1 MSVINKGWRF
11 STPADAFGNPED
23 EPATDIT
30 APQTYISL
38 LKAIAVNA
46 TGAGPQTPPVTTVGP
61 VDATMLAAFTDST
74 GARVQGV
81 RLGVGLNMSGGV
93 LSVLAVPNNTV
104 LGSMALQ
111 DESNVNILGGFIR
124 ATTLEMAG
132 QISLTGRLAVTLAG
146 DVNDWNP
153 NHLSSN
159 TIAITT
165 TTDRNV
171 TGLTGGMPGR
181 LLSLINVGT
190 NGVIHLINES
200 AASLPQNRFKFPT
213 QVNLG
218 PNDSVLIHYDLAAQR
233 WTILNSVALGAGA
246 LSTTGSVTGNDLA
259 GFTDTTGLS
268 VRARHLGEG
277 LEFGPAG
284 ELRVT
289 TRLGTDN
296 VWSGR
301 AFFTAPPPS
310 IVVGSPTIV
319 DAYSISI
326 HGKDFL
332 AIGVTDWSASDAAA
346 LIDLNNSRSGVV
358 GTHAA
363 VQHGDDLAAI
373 RFNGSD
379 GAIFQTTAMI
389 YAQVRGTIVPG
400 RVPGRLAFY
409 VQPDS
414 ALPTQRVMIL
424 DNHGIS
430 LGLGNAEP
438 DQDYALKVHGTTLE
452 TATIAINRW
461 DNSSAPANLL
471 TQKSR
476 GTSPLQHVR
485 LQDQDFLGALSFMG
499 SDGSHFIPGA
509 QIGAQVDGPPTA
521 PEQMPGRLVFY
532 TAGMNEFPKE
542 RMRLDSIGRVAI
554 GRPGTMVEP
563 YRLQVEGLSQFES
576 TISTTLWNGGALGPW
591 LIMRHSR
598 SPFAGQFV
606 ATQAGDNVGTVSYYG
621 SSATS
626 FMQTLNLAAYQRS
639 ADPTDGALVIYTGA
653 GVILAQFTS
662 AGSYIRGS
670 STNDAAAAGQI
681 GEYIEATGPPVAMA
695 IDQQV
700 YQLTTLAL
708 TAGDWD
714 VEGWM
719 LVQGIIGSEWHGL
732 SGTITNQPLG
742 MPVTAGNY
750 VSLPPQVI
758 DEMPLAISMSRVRFS
773 LAASGNVYLN
783 VRVAAPEN
791 IQITG
796 HLHARRVR

>member
-46 TGAGPQTPPVTTVGP
+46 TGTGPQVPPVVTQGP
-61 VDATMLAAFTDST
+61 VDATMLSAFADST
-74 GARVQGV
+74 GQRIVGV

-111 DESNVNILGGFIR
+111 DESNVNIQGGFIR

-132 QISLTGRLAVTLAG
+132 QISLTGRLPITLAN

-159 TIAITT
+159 TLAITVT
-165 TTDRNV
+165 ADRTV

-190 NGVIHLINES
+190 NGVIHLVNES
-200 AASLPQNRFKFPT
+200 PLSQPQNRFKFPT

-218 PNDSVLIHYDLAAQR
+218 PNDSVLIHYDLAFQR

-246 LSTTGSVTGNDLA
+246 LSTTGAVTGNDLA
-259 GFTDTTGLS
+259 GFSDTTGLS

-289 TRLGTDN
+289 TRLGVQN
-296 VWSGR
+296 VWTNTQ
-301 AFFTAPPPS
+301 FFTAVPA
-310 IVVGSPTIV
+310 IVIGSPTIV
-319 DAYSISI
+319 DSYNLSI

-332 AIGVTDWSASDAAA
+332 GIGVYDWSNSGAAS
-346 LIDLNNSRSGVV
+346 LIDMGNSRGGAVGVQ
-358 GTHAA
+358 GA
-363 VQHGDDLAAI
+363 VQHGDDLTAI
-373 RFNGSD
+373 RFFGSD
-379 GAIFQTTAMI
+379 GTNFQLASMI
-389 YAQVRGTIVPG
+389 YTQVRGTVVPG
-400 RVPGRLAFY
+400 RVPSRLAFFI
-409 VQPDS
+409 QPD
-414 ALPTQRVMIL
+414 AAVPLERKMLL
-424 DNHGIS
+424 DSHGIS
-430 LGLGNAEP
+430 LGLGVAEP
-438 DQDYALKVHGTTLE
+438 DEDYALKVHGSLGPA
-452 TATIAINRW
+452 ATIAINRW
-461 DNSSAPANLL
+461 DNTSAPASLL

-476 GTSPLQHVR
+476 GASPLVHVR

-499 SDGSHFIPGA
+499 SDGNHFIPGA
-509 QIGAQVDGPPTA
+509 QIGAQVDGAPTA
-521 PEQMPGRLVFY
+521 AEQMPGRLVFY

-576 TISTTLWNGGALGPW
+576 TISATLWNGGALGPW

-639 ADPTDGALVIYTGA
+639 ADPNDGALVIYTGA

-681 GEYIEATGPPVAMA
+681 GEYVEQTGPPVAMA
-695 IDQQV
+695 VDQQV
-700 YQLTTLAL
+700 YQLTALAL

-773 LAASGNVYLN
+773 LAAPGNVYLN